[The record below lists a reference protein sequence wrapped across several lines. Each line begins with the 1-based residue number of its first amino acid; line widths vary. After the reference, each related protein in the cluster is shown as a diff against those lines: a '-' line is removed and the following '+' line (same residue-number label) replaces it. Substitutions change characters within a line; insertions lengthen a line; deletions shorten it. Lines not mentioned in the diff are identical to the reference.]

1 MDFNGKK
8 EKEAKNTIKLD
19 LCFKLG
25 EVKNVINNAQI

>member
-25 EVKNVINNAQI
+25 EVKQCN

>member
-8 EKEAKNTIKLD
+8 EKAKNTIKLD

-25 EVKNVINNAQI
+25 EVKQCN